1 VLARARRLDRPDRGR
16 TIAAVVLARA
26 VISRTLEA
34 RHALIAP
41 SSSDGTVI
49 LVSHPAAAP
58 AA

>member
-1 VLARARRLDRPDRGR
+1 
-16 TIAAVVLARA
+16 VLARA